1 MQKDINNHLRG
12 NKKVYANKLN
22 ILWELFLSY
31 LTVSQ
36 YIDEDYL

>member
-1 MQKDINNHLRG
+1 MRADFKLL
-12 NKKVYANKLN
+12 KKVYANKLN